1 MMCNIDRKLS
11 QAATVWNACIALNR
25 IGVTLASA
33 SITWFTEVSVI
44 FNTSL
49 ILRQYNPNFSRV
61 LPVCSEHHINGVS
74 GSWVVLFSQWRYHT
88 ACRHQPLVSAM
99 VRCTYVSSFSRVCV
113 TCFFAVCVFI
123 RTTWLFPCTL
133 ALYIV
138 IVIWKMRN
146 KMLIKVTITFFI
158 FISYFR

>member
-11 QAATVWNACIALNR
+11 QAAKVWNACIALNH

-33 SITWFTEVSVI
+33 SITWFTEVSII
-44 FNTSL
+44 FNASL
-49 ILRQYNPNFSRV
+49 ILRQYNPNFGWV
-61 LPVCSEHHINGVS
+61 LPVCSEHHINWVS
-74 GSWVVLFSQWRYHT
+74 GSWVVLLSKWRYHT

-99 VRCTYVSSFSRVCV
+99 VRCTYVSSFTRVRAGV
-113 TCFFAVCVFI
+113 FATCFFSTAAVCVFN

-138 IVIWKMRN
+138 IVLWKM
-146 KMLIKVTITFFI
+146 KKKCL
-158 FISYFR
+158 